1 MSSYRDKLDSSP
13 DIAKCLVVWTCPNG
27 HPCMTGFLKPLAGT
41 FRTCNATVGFNRDL
55 GEVEYCNAP
64 MSVACDERPKIEG
77 PLSEAASEND
87 KRMRVGS
94 ALLEAQKNLREG
106 MMAAEIVTLLGVA
119 LKGIRK
125 VGK

>member
-1 MSSYRDKLDSSP
+1 MSSSRDNLDSSS

-55 GEVEYCNAP
+55 GEVECCNVP
-64 MSVACDERPKIEG
+64 MVVAYDERPKVAG
-77 PLSEAASEND
+77 PLNEAASEND

-94 ALLEAQKNLREG
+94 ALLDAQKNLREG